1 MSVTITGASDDL
13 IEIDGDIR
21 EEFTAPT
28 VDEIIGGVLA
38 FSDGTVLSI
47 TLTDEMWRIHTECR
61 GPHSGD
67 LTITQAVAGDP
78 DNYTDQ
84 AVIKGPIRW
93 VVLGT
98 DLIVARPVSTAGPEL
113 QAALGEGLTLTAH
126 ATGVVT
132 RPDGTVRDD

>member
-28 VDEIIGGVLA
+28 VDGKDGGYLA
-38 FSDGTVLSI
+38 FGDGTVLQI
-47 TLTDEMWRIHTECR
+47 LFLGGVWRILLLHAGTATLT
-61 GPHSGD
+61 
-67 LTITQAVAGDP
+67 LTQAPADDDANYSDVATLTGDVP
-78 DNYTDQ
+78 
-84 AVIKGPIRW
+84 W
-93 VVLGT
+93 VVLGI
-98 DLIVARPVSTAGPEL
+98 DRAARKPVSTAGPEL
-113 QAALGEGLTLTAH
+113 QAAIGDLTLTAH